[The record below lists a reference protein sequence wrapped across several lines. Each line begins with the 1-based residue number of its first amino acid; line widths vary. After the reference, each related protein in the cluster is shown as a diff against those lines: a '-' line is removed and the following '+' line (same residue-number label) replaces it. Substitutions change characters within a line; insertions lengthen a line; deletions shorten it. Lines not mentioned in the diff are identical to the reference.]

1 MDGPL
6 NFITYALLGLA
17 NLLSLKPRDYL
28 LGIALAAA
36 IFVGFGTILGAWST
50 PLALRAA
57 EMDSSD
63 LWLLGAES
71 AVLGLFFAL
80 REKFIGARFAGAGI
94 LFTVFALICPICGSV
109 FDVAFGEGFL
119 IAQLGRPCFYAGL
132 FGISVSIFALLW
144 RSASVAFQKLAKDDI
159 LAV

>member
-1 MDGPL
+1 MEGPL

-17 NLLSLKPRDYL
+17 NLLSLKRRDYL
-28 LGIALAAA
+28 IGTALAAG
-36 IFVGFGTILGAWST
+36 IFIVFGTILGAWLT
-50 PLALRAA
+50 PLALRAT
-57 EMDSSD
+57 ELDGSD

-80 REKFIGARFAGAGI
+80 RERFVGARFAGAGI

-109 FDVAFGEGFL
+109 FDTAFGEGFL
-119 IAQLGRPCFYAGL
+119 IAQLGHPCFYAGL
-132 FGISVSIFALLW
+132 FGISVSIIALLW
-144 RSASVAFQKLAKDDI
+144 RSASIAFQQLAQDDG